1 MAKHITL
8 SQRIIIESNLNDN
21 IPFRQIGENIGKSHT
36 TISREVLA
44 RRILVKGNSF
54 NALNMKC
61 NKTEKAPFVCNG
73 CPNKKSC
80 RKNKYF
86 YYAKDAENDYRKTLI
101 ESREGIDFLNNDC

>member
-61 NKTEKAPFVCNG
+61 NKTEKAPFVLM
-73 CPNKKSC
+73 S
-80 RKNKYF
+80 
-86 YYAKDAENDYRKTLI
+86 I
-101 ESREGIDFLNNDC
+101 